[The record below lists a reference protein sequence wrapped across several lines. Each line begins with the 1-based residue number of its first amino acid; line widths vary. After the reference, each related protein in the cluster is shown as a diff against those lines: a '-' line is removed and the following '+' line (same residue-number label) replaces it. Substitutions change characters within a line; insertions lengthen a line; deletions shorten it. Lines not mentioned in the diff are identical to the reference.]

1 MQEATGRTTYS
12 GGESW
17 IIGAAAP
24 GASPESRRSPLWSS
38 PTDSPPS
45 MAASDAIRHRLAL
58 GSAMSDRLTKITT
71 ALVVVAMTAVAI
83 ARDLSVDRRE
93 VNYIID
99 QAQT

>member
-1 MQEATGRTTYS
+1 
-12 GGESW
+12 
-17 IIGAAAP
+17 
-24 GASPESRRSPLWSS
+24 
-38 PTDSPPS
+38 
-45 MAASDAIRHRLAL
+45 
-58 GSAMSDRLTKITT
+58 MSDRLTKITT